1 MVLNSNFRYTAY
13 VTIDDLEETYASNDP
28 NAIIDIL
35 DEYGEMFGEENSVIG
50 MIDNTTGEVHF
61 LKTNREITGYSVTDI
76 YKSEF
81 FKEYFE

>member
-13 VTIDDLEETYASNDP
+13 VTTNDLEETYASNDS

-50 MIDNTTGEVHF
+50 MIDNTTGEVYF
-61 LKTNREITGYSVTDI
+61 LRTNRKMSGYSVIDI
-76 YKSEF
+76 YKSEL

>member
-13 VTIDDLEETYASNDP
+13 VTTDDLEETYASNDP
-28 NAIIDIL
+28 NAIINIL
-35 DEYGEMFGEENSVIG
+35 NEYNKIFGEENSVIG
-50 MIDNTTGEVHF
+50 IIDNTTGEVYF
-61 LKTNREITGYSVTDI
+61 LRTNREISGYSVTDI

>member
-13 VTIDDLEETYASNDP
+13 VATDDLEETYASNDP
-28 NAIIDIL
+28 NAIINIL
-35 DEYGEMFGEENSVIG
+35 NEYNKIFGEENSVIG
-50 MIDNTTGEVHF
+50 IIDNTTGEVHF

>member
-13 VTIDDLEETYASNDP
+13 VASDDLEETYASNDP

-61 LKTNREITGYSVTDI
+61 LKTNREIAGYSVTDI